1 MRVSDAELKALQ
13 YAIDILQDQFEGGSE
28 LDDTV
33 THMEQLKALKAKIKA
48 SMTPKLARKK
58 TG

>member
-33 THMEQLKALKAKIKA
+33 THMEQLKTLKAKLKA
-48 SMTPKLARKK
+48 SMVPKTVRKK
-58 TG
+58 AG